1 MRIYTPIFTLFILLS
16 SLTYSQQNKSDSV
29 QEIYSFDSLL
39 RLQTKF
45 EQFDI
50 YRELNYMRMDLPVNT
65 DTNTI
70 WMWTKLS
77 ITNTGTTDFYAGET
91 PLSMIEPLHQ
101 QYIENS
107 KLNPVRYVLG
117 MAQTAAV
124 GYLAYQHIKKYG
136 LFK

>member
-1 MRIYTPIFTLFILLS
+1 MKLHSQIFFFFFLLS
-16 SLTYSQQNKSDSV
+16 TLAWSQVDKSDSIP
-29 QEIYSFDSLL
+29 EIYSFDSLL
-39 RLQTKF
+39 KLQARF
-45 EQFDI
+45 EEFDM
-50 YRELNYMRMDLPVNT
+50 YRELNYMRMDLRANN
-65 DTNTI
+65 DSNTI

-77 ITNTGTTDFYAGET
+77 IANSGRVDFHPGET
-91 PLSMIEPLHQ
+91 PGSMIEPLRQ
-101 QYIENS
+101 QFIENS